1 MPAMKRELHATL
13 SAPGTPARDLPFV
26 LEGPLADGRFELTTI
41 VDGQRSEP
49 RVVDAKRVRGSTW
62 SIIIDN
68 RSYVVDV
75 DKRRNGAAFS
85 VNESD
90 GLVLLED
97 AAKRRLSAAAGR
109 AGAKAS
115 GETLRAPIAG
125 KVVKVLVA
133 PGDVV
138 APGTAVVVL
147 EAMKMENEIVSERGG
162 TVATI
167 GKLAGQAVD
176 IGDMLVDLK

>member
-1 MPAMKRELHATL
+1 MQPMKRELHATL
-13 SAPGTPARDLPFV
+13 RAPGTQAREQPFV
-26 LEGPLADGRFELTTI
+26 LEGPTADGQFTLTLI

-49 RVVDAKRVRGSTW
+49 KLVDAKRVRGSTW
-62 SIIIDN
+62 SILIDN
-68 RSYVVDV
+68 RSFLVDV
-75 DKRRNGAAFS
+75 DKRRVGAGFS

-90 GLVLLED
+90 GVVVLEA
-97 AAKRRLSAAAGR
+97 AAKRRLIAAAGR
-109 AGAKAS
+109 NHVQAA

-125 KVVKVLVA
+125 KVVKVNVA

-138 APGTAVVVL
+138 AAGTSVVVL
-147 EAMKMENEIVSERGG
+147 EAMKMENEIIAERGG

-176 IGDMLVDLK
+176 IGDMLVELT